1 MDRPDL
7 APMRDR
13 GQQGKHQREGWSVI
27 FYFSFSFSF
36 FSLLACPPCWS
47 CVGEAKKKNKKKKD
61 TGVRRIM
68 PVSVFDTCRTLT
80 RCQKWRVVQPRM
92 NHAIKSYFSARLCK
106 NPILPFKGNHHSRHG
121 SLHGCIRSLLYPSD
135 YATHWTSLLWEW
147 ARVQRVP
154 NPTSCFVNF
163 VGHSSFGH
171 GDRSTGVW
179 LV

>member
-1 MDRPDL
+1 
-7 APMRDR
+7 MRDR

-47 CVGEAKKKNKKKKD
+47 CVGEAKKKKKKKK
-61 TGVRRIM
+61 TLESGESCRYPCSTRVGHRHVAKNGV
-68 PVSVFDTCRTLT
+68 S
-80 RCQKWRVVQPRM
+80 VQPRM
-92 NHAIKSYFSARLCK
+92 NHAIKSSFSARLYK
-106 NPILPFKGNHHSRHG
+106 NTILPFKGNHHSRHG
-121 SLHGCIRSLLYPSD
+121 PLHWCIRSLLYPSD
-135 YATHWTSLLWEW
+135 YATHWTSLLQEW

-171 GDRSTGVW
+171 GDRSIGVW
-179 LV
+179 LVWGSN